1 MDADKE
7 IPTNRTYRLIGTL
20 FNFLLKCIFRL
31 LSFGPI
37 PQHIAF
43 ILDGNRRYARKWS
56 LEEGAGHRFGFL
68 SLMSMLKYCYELG
81 IKYITI
87 YAFSIDNL
95 KRKPHEVQYV
105 MDLMQEKIEG
115 LLQEQKVL
123 NRHGIRVYF
132 VGDLKYLTEPVRSAA
147 FRVMEATAGNSRFMI
162 AVCVGYT
169 STYEIAHAV
178 KVSCEEK
185 RDSLKGINGST
196 EGSKGEEKMALKPG
210 EEALSLADVESRM
223 YMGMMP
229 DVNILVRTSGETRLS
244 NFLLYQTSNCL
255 LYSPSALWPEI
266 GLRHLVWATLNFQ
279 RHSVYLG
286 KIKRALQSSQ
296 TKKEQ

>member
-1 MDADKE
+1 MPLDVQSTNVRVYLRLPPFMLLTPVHRTGSRGVSKFDELLPRCLFSAQLTEAVQGFGSGDLAMDADKE

-43 ILDGNRRYARKWS
+43 ILDGTEDMQGSGLWRKGRATDW
-56 LEEGAGHRFGFL
+56 
-68 SLMSMLKYCYELG
+68 
-81 IKYITI
+81 
-87 YAFSIDNL
+87 
-95 KRKPHEVQYV
+95 RKPHEVQYV

-169 STYEIAHAV
+169 STYEIAHA
-178 KVSCEEK
+178 
-185 RDSLKGINGST
+185 GINGST

-210 EEALSLADVESRM
+210 EEALSLGTSRVACTW
-223 YMGMMP
+223 
-229 DVNILVRTSGETRLS
+229 DD
-244 NFLLYQTSNCL
+244 
-255 LYSPSALWPEI
+255 A
-266 GLRHLVWATLNFQ
+266 
-279 RHSVYLG
+279 
-286 KIKRALQSSQ
+286 
-296 TKKEQ
+296 